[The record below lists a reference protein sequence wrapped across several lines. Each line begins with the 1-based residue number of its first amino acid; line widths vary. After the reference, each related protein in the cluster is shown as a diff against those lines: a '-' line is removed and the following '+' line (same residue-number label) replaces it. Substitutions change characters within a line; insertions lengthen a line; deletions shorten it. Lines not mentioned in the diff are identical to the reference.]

1 MEKVEIKIIGMSY
14 MHCVKAVEIELK
26 KLPLAEYKVEVG
38 KATVTYNPDAVSLGA
53 IKEAIEEAGYKPE
66 E

>member
-1 MEKVEIKIIGMSY
+1 MEKVEIRITGMSC

-26 KLPLAEYKVEVG
+26 KLPLVEYKVEIG
-38 KATVTYNPDAVSLGA
+38 KATVTYNSDEVSLGA